1 MITACDSP
9 VMSGEDLYALSVMGE
24 PHPHG
29 AVLGARNQG
38 VAEGRWDGMG
48 WDGIVNERRGGYR
61 DDSVR

>member
-29 AVLGARNQG
+29 AVLRARNQG
-38 VAEGRWDGMG
+38 VAEERWDGME
-48 WDGIVNERRGGYR
+48 WDGVVNEMRGGYR